1 MNLVT
6 DEHDEVEDDDEDD
19 DEAEDGEDGQEA
31 DDVLKGAASPGREP
45 AAAQAVNIAQLKF
58 KSRLIFQFKCPMCT
72 TNYSPLP
79 VCNYF
84 CVLFPSSS

>member
-6 DEHDEVEDDDEDD
+6 DEHDEVEDDNEDD

-45 AAAQAVNIAQLKF
+45 AAAQAVNIAQLKYGKF
-58 KSRLIFQFKCPMCT
+58 LSRINSLLQACT
-72 TNYSPLP
+72 TNYSTNP
-79 VCNYF
+79 C
-84 CVLFPSSS
+84 S